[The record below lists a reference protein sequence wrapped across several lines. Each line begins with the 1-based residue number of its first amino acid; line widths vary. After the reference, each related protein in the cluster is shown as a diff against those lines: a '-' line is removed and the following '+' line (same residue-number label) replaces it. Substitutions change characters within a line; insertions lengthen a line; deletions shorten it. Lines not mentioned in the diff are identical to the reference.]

1 MRMLHGILMPGT
13 TSFDAERWAKDHL
26 PEAHNDDALWGYCI
40 RIQEELRLRDED
52 TFDDPILYRLFRM
65 GIEDWTGEN
74 QRKDQSTQAMRFAV
88 ALGSRLWGQIQST
101 RTRVSSVQR
110 NP

>member
-1 MRMLHGILMPGT
+1 MPGT

-40 RIQEELRLRDED
+40 WIQEELRLWDED
-52 TFDDPILYRLFRM
+52 TFDDAVLYRLFRM

-74 QRKDQSTQAMRFAV
+74 QRKDQSTQAMCFAV
-88 ALGSRLWGQIQST
+88 VLGSRLWGQIQST
-101 RTRVSSVQR
+101 RTQVSLVQR